1 MPIGVQGYTLRYR
14 IYNACQ
20 VEEAYQRLAAMGY
33 DGAEGGLG
41 GRLMS
46 AEEDMAL
53 LQKYGL
59 RVADAYGD
67 LTKPDEA
74 MARAEK
80 YGVKI
85 LGMPSIP
92 GDMINSPDGFKAY
105 AARMNEMATPFKGTG
120 FRLQYHNHAQEFRNF
135 PQLGGKAGMAILIE
149 ETDPEMIL
157 FELDTHWMAAAG
169 CDSVQWIN
177 KVKGRIP
184 IIHFKDYAFDCKAED
199 TDFGNVYRRY
209 AEIGQGNI
217 NWPPIAQACKEAG
230 VEWYI
235 VEQDRTV
242 LDEYDCL
249 KISIDYMRGI
259 GIT

>member
-1 MPIGVQGYTLRYR
+1 MPIGVQGYTLRFRVYT
-14 IYNACQ
+14 AEL
-20 VEEAYQRLAAMGY
+20 VEEAYERIAAMGY
-33 DGAEGGLG
+33 DGLEVGFGGYL
-41 GRLMS
+41 LPI
-46 AEEDMAL
+46 EEDVAL
-53 LQKYGL
+53 LKKYGL
-59 RVADAYGD
+59 KVADAYGD

-74 MARAEK
+74 MARADK
-80 YGVKI
+80 YGVKL

-92 GDMINSPDGFKAY
+92 GDMINSPEGFRVY
-105 AARMNEMATPFKGTG
+105 AARMNELAKPFRGTG

-149 ETDPEMIL
+149 ESDPEMIL
-157 FELDTHWMAAAG
+157 FELDTHWMVAAG
-169 CDSVQWIN
+169 CDCVQWIN

-184 IIHFKDYAFDCKAED
+184 VIHFKDYAIDWKAED
-199 TDFGNVYRRY
+199 TNLGNVYKRY

-217 NWPPIAQACKEAG
+217 NWPPIAEACKAAG
-230 VEWYI
+230 VEWYM

-259 GIT
+259 GVR